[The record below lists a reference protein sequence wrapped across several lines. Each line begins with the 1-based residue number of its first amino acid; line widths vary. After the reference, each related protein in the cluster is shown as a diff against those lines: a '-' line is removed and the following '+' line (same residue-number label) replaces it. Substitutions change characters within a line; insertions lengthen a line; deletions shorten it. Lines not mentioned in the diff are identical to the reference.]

1 MPRRAHQISILSLEG
16 LKELEC
22 AEKGRTRP
30 PRGDSPPMCVFVMS
44 KETLLPAQE
53 DLGSKALETWKLEP
67 FFFVL
72 HSSGKEL
79 ALERSAGGT

>member
-1 MPRRAHQISILSLEG
+1 MLRKEG
-16 LKELEC
+16 LDLPEVI
-22 AEKGRTRP
+22 P
-30 PRGDSPPMCVFVMS
+30 PPMCVFVMS

-67 FFFVL
+67 FFFFFVL

>member
-1 MPRRAHQISILSLEG
+1 MLRKEG
-16 LKELEC
+16 LDLPEVM
-22 AEKGRTRP
+22 P
-30 PRGDSPPMCVFVMS
+30 PNMCVFAMP

-67 FFFVL
+67 FFVL

-79 ALERSAGGT
+79 ALERSARGT

>member
-1 MPRRAHQISILSLEG
+1 MLRKEG
-16 LKELEC
+16 LDLPE
-22 AEKGRTRP
+22 AIP
-30 PRGDSPPMCVFVMS
+30 PRMCVFVMS

-67 FFFVL
+67 FFLVL

-79 ALERSAGGT
+79 ALERGLLEEPS